1 MALLLKPLHYQGHI
15 FGPKYLALRL
25 LIYLCTMQTP
35 SIVMS
40 EDTFDLV
47 STNEHLYTSETML
60 WIISQIM
67 ALWNVR
73 VQLSAGLNQMVA
85 PTGSGNP
92 SSMSGSET
100 ADGLMGQCW
109 RPWDHIFP
117 QPKGQATPSY
127 NPAGKYCVR
136 LYWMVR
142 ILHVY

>member
-1 MALLLKPLHYQGHI
+1 
-15 FGPKYLALRL
+15 
-25 LIYLCTMQTP
+25 
-35 SIVMS
+35 
-40 EDTFDLV
+40 
-47 STNEHLYTSETML
+47 ML

-73 VQLSAGLNQMVA
+73 VQLSAGLNQMLA

-100 ADGLMGQCW
+100 ADGFMGQCW

-117 QPKGQATPSY
+117 QHKGQATPSY
-127 NPAGKYCVR
+127 NSAGKYCVR

-142 ILHVY
+142 ITLSCACICVHLSIYGTVHSTQIPHAQAHTVHAVLK

>member
-1 MALLLKPLHYQGHI
+1 MYQSYI
-15 FGPKYLALRL
+15 AVFSISFISNVLQQA
-25 LIYLCTMQTP
+25 P
-35 SIVMS
+35 SVVMS

-47 STNEHLYTSETML
+47 TANEHLYTSETML

-100 ADGLMGQCW
+100 ADGMMGQCW
-109 RPWDHIFP
+109 RPWEHIYP
-117 QPKGQATPSY
+117 QHKGQATPSY
-127 NPAGKYCVR
+127 NHSGKYCVR

-142 ILHVY
+142 INIYTYVLLYTV

>member
-1 MALLLKPLHYQGHI
+1 
-15 FGPKYLALRL
+15 
-25 LIYLCTMQTP
+25 
-35 SIVMS
+35 VVS

-47 STNEHLYTSETML
+47 SANEHLYTSETML
-60 WIISQIM
+60 WIISQIV

-100 ADGLMGQCW
+100 ADGFMGQCW

-117 QPKGQATPSY
+117 QHKGQATPSY
-127 NPAGKYCVR
+127 NSAGKYCVR

-142 ILHVY
+142 ILLSYACMLEL

>member
-1 MALLLKPLHYQGHI
+1 MLFISNVLQQA
-15 FGPKYLALRL
+15 
-25 LIYLCTMQTP
+25 P
-35 SIVMS
+35 SVVMS

-47 STNEHLYTSETML
+47 TANEHLYTSETML

-100 ADGLMGQCW
+100 ADGMMGQCW
-109 RPWDHIFP
+109 RPWEHIYP
-117 QPKGQATPSY
+117 QHKGQATPSY
-127 NPAGKYCVR
+127 NHSGKYCVR

-142 ILHVY
+142 INIYAYVLLKYTV